1 MLQRA
6 FVAGLVPVLLSLGAA
21 DLAGTQAIGA
31 RGQALGT
38 PGSETESAAVA
49 LDSTLFALTLAPV
62 APIVA
67 QERSPEI
74 IRTENFSLTL
84 GARLQLRFT
93 HDSPDEGDDVGSFT
107 IRRGRLSLGG
117 SAWEHFRYAMQ
128 IELAGGSPNIIDA
141 TISHQFSPMATL
153 RAGQAKAFFGRQ
165 QLNSSGNLHF
175 VDRTI
180 VDGRFSGQRQNG
192 VALHGQNEGRTFE
205 YGVGI
210 HNGNG
215 INAANNND
223 RYMFGG
229 RAVLTPFGAY
239 SPAESAFDYPDS
251 PRLAIGGG
259 FLLNTVGTGAS
270 ETDITR
276 FNVEAAFKIRGFNT
290 TAEFYHED
298 AEPTG
303 AESLTTIGWYVQP
316 GFLFPNR
323 RNELAV
329 RYAVI
334 SPDTPTD
341 TDTVETGIAFSHYW
355 AAHRAKLQADVRQ
368 IEQKATGAEDLQ
380 LRLQIQLTL

>member
-1 MLQRA
+1 MFRHL
-6 FVAGLVPVLLSLGAA
+6 FVAGIVPAVLSMGAA
-21 DLAGTQAIGA
+21 DLAGIQTIQAPE
-31 RGQALGT
+31 LD
-38 PGSETESAAVA
+38 GSEVQGEAPQI
-49 LDSTLFALTLAPV
+49 DSVLFAVTPAPTQQ
-62 APIVA
+62 A
-67 QERSPEI
+67 QLRSPEI
-74 IRTENFSLTL
+74 IRTENFSMTL

-93 HDSPDEGDDVGSFT
+93 YDSPDEGDDIGSFT

-128 IELAGGSPNIIDA
+128 IELSGGSLNIIDA

-192 VALHGQNEGRTFE
+192 IALHGQNEGRTFE

-223 RYMFGG
+223 SYMFAG

-259 FLLNTVGTGAS
+259 FLINTTGTGAT

-276 FNVEAAFKIRGFNT
+276 FNVETAFKLQGFNV
-290 TAEFYHED
+290 TAEVYLED

-303 AESLTTIGWYVQP
+303 DDSLETIGWYVQP

-323 RNELAV
+323 RNELAA

-341 TDTVETGIAFSHYW
+341 TDVIETGIAFSHYW
-355 AAHRAKLQADVRQ
+355 AQHRAKLQADLRQ
-368 IEQKATGAEDLQ
+368 IERKATDTKDLQ
-380 LRLQIQLTL
+380 FRLQMQLTL

>member
-1 MLQRA
+1 MLRHVFA
-6 FVAGLVPVLLSLGAA
+6 AGLVPALLSLGAA
-21 DLAGTQAIGA
+21 NL
-31 RGQALGT
+31 
-38 PGSETESAAVA
+38 AVA
-49 LDSTLFALTLAPV
+49 QDAP
-62 APIVA
+62 A
-67 QERSPEI
+67 QGPEI
-74 IRTENFSLTL
+74 IRTENFTMTL

-93 HDSPDEGDDVGSFT
+93 WDSPDEGDDVGSFT

-128 IELAGGSPNIIDA
+128 MELSGGSVNIIDA
-141 TISHQFSPMATL
+141 NISHQFSPLATL
-153 RAGQAKAFFGRQ
+153 RIGQAKAFFGRQ

-192 VALHGQNEGRTFE
+192 IALHGQDEGRTFE

-223 RYMFGG
+223 SYMFAG
-229 RAVLTPFGAY
+229 RAVLTPLGAY

-251 PRLAIGGG
+251 LRIAIGGG
-259 FLLNTVGTGAS
+259 FLLNTTGTGAAES
-270 ETDITR
+270 DITR
-276 FNVEAAFKIRGFNT
+276 FSAEAAFKVRGFNT
-290 TAEFYHED
+290 TAEFYWED

-303 AESLTTIGWYVQP
+303 QESLETTGWYVQP

-334 SPDTPTD
+334 SPDTPTN
-341 TDTVETGIAFSHYW
+341 TDEIETGVAFSHYW
-355 AAHRAKLQADVRQ
+355 AQHRAKLQADLRQ
-368 IEQKATGAEDLQ
+368 IERKATDEKDLQ
-380 LRLQIQLTL
+380 FRVQMQLTL